1 MTTKRILVPLD
12 GRDPYVGEEIYAAVE
27 VVTSVLRDPLFDRVR
42 LAERAGRCE
51 RELPI
56 TWKAPDGTLIEGAAD
71 LVFEDLTGLTVVDF
85 KTDRELAGDLEQYR
99 RQLAVYCQ
107 ALGSLRNVSTRG
119 ILARI

>member
-1 MTTKRILVPLD
+1 MKSSSGWGGFGD
-12 GRDPYVGEEIYAAVE
+12 GKQVFDFRRARCRAARGHDALE
-27 VVTSVLRDPLFDRVR
+27 HDGVR
-42 LAERAGRCE
+42 AGADRAGRCE

-107 ALGSLRNVSTRG
+107 ALGSLRNASTRG
-119 ILARI
+119 VLARI